1 MFYSKIIPTL
11 LGEMIAVRTSKGVC
25 MLNFLDGKTTTNQLK
40 ELEKIG
46 ETLSVNDDE
55 ILNLLQEELDLYFS
69 ENLKEFSTPIDLIG
83 TDFQQKVW
91 NELLKIPFGET
102 RSYKEQAIA
111 VGDLLAIRAVA
122 NANGKNKIS
131 IIVPCHR
138 VIGSDGSLTG
148 FAGGKNRKQF
158 LLDLESELKQLNLFE

>member
-1 MFYSKIIPTL
+1 MFYSKNIPTL
-11 LGEMIAVRTSKGVC
+11 LGEMIAVRSEKGVC
-25 MLNFLDGKTTTNQLK
+25 MLNFLDGKTTTQQVK

-46 ETLSVNDDE
+46 EIFYNDNDV
-55 ILNLLQEELDLYFS
+55 ILNQLQEELDLYFDG
-69 ENLKEFSTPIDLIG
+69 NLKQFSIPIDFIG
-83 TDFQQKVW
+83 TEFQQKVW
-91 NELLKIPFGET
+91 NQLLKIKFGET

-131 IIVPCHR
+131 ILVPCHR

-158 LLDLESELKQLNLFE
+158 LLDLESKQLNLF

>member
-1 MFYSKIIPTL
+1 MFYSKNVPTL
-11 LGEMIAVRTSKGVC
+11 LGEMIAVRSEKGVC
-25 MLNFLDGKTTTNQLK
+25 MLNFLDGKTTIQQIK

-46 ETLSVNDDE
+46 EIFYNDNDE
-55 ILNLLQEELDLYFS
+55 ILNQLQEELDLYF
-69 ENLKEFSTPIDLIG
+69 EGNLEQFSIPIDFIG
-83 TDFQQKVW
+83 TEFQQKVW
-91 NELLKIPFGET
+91 NQLLKIKFGET

-131 IIVPCHR
+131 ILVPCHR

-158 LLDLESELKQLNLFE
+158 LLDLESKQLNLF

>member
-1 MFYSKIIPTL
+1 MFYSKNVPTL
-11 LGEMIAVRTSKGVC
+11 LGEMIAIRSEKGVC
-25 MLNFLDGKTTTNQLK
+25 MLNFLDGKTTTQQIK

-46 ETLSVNDDE
+46 EIFYSDNDE
-55 ILNLLQEELDLYFS
+55 ILNQLQQELDLYF
-69 ENLKEFSTPIDLIG
+69 EGNLKQFSIPIDFIG
-83 TDFQQKVW
+83 TEFQQKVW
-91 NELLKIPFGET
+91 NQLLKIKFGET

-131 IIVPCHR
+131 ILVPCHR

-148 FAGGKNRKQF
+148 FAGGKSRKQF
-158 LLDLESELKQLNLFE
+158 LLDLESKQLNLF

>member
-1 MFYSKIIPTL
+1 MFYSKNVPTL
-11 LGEMIAVRTSKGVC
+11 LGEMIAVRSEKGVC
-25 MLNFLDGKTTTNQLK
+25 MLNFLDGKTTTQQIK

-46 ETLSVNDDE
+46 EIIYNEDDE
-55 ILNLLQEELDLYFS
+55 VLNQLQDELDLYF
-69 ENLKEFSTPIDLIG
+69 EGNLKQFSIPIDFIG
-83 TDFQQKVW
+83 TEFQQKVW
-91 NELLKIPFGET
+91 NQLLKIKFGEK

-131 IIVPCHR
+131 ILVPCHR

-158 LLDLESELKQLNLFE
+158 LLDLESKQLNLF

>member
-11 LGEMIAVRTSKGVC
+11 LGEMIAVRTNKGVC

-46 ETLSVNDDE
+46 EIISVNDDE
-55 ILNLLQEELDLYFS
+55 ILNLLQEELDLYFNES
-69 ENLKEFSTPIDLIG
+69 LKEFSTPIDLIG

-91 NELLKIPFGET
+91 NELLKIPFGQT

>member
-1 MFYSKIIPTL
+1 MFYSKNVPTL
-11 LGEMIAVRTSKGVC
+11 LGEMIAVRSEKGVC
-25 MLNFLDGKTTTNQLK
+25 MLNFLDGKTTTQQVK

-46 ETLSVNDDE
+46 EIIYNDNDE
-55 ILNLLQEELDLYFS
+55 ILNQLQGELDLYF
-69 ENLKEFSTPIDLIG
+69 EGNLEQFSIPIDFIG
-83 TDFQQKVW
+83 TEFQQKVW
-91 NELLKIPFGET
+91 NQLLKIKFGET

-131 IIVPCHR
+131 ILVPCHR

-158 LLDLESELKQLNLFE
+158 LLDLESKQLNLF

>member
-1 MFYSKIIPTL
+1 MFYSKNVPTL
-11 LGEMIAVRTSKGVC
+11 LGEMIAVRTAKGIC
-25 MLNFLDGKTTTNQLK
+25 MLNFLDGKTTENQLK
-40 ELEKIG
+40 ELEKLG
-46 ETLSVNDDE
+46 EVVYDDNDE
-55 ILNLLQEELDLYFS
+55 ILIQLQNELDLYF
-69 ENLKEFSTPIDLIG
+69 EGNLKEFSIPIDFIG

-91 NELLKIPFGET
+91 NELLQIPFGET

-131 IIVPCHR
+131 ILVPCHR

-158 LLDLESELKQLNLFE
+158 LLELESTTKQLRLF